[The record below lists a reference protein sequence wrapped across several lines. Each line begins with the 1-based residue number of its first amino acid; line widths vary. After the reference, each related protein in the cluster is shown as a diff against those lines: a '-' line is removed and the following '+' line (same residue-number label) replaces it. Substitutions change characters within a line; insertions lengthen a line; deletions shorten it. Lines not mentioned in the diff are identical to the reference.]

1 MRIWDALHGWYGL
14 IAIGSLYGLLITME
28 HDQFDQTSRSCFIT
42 ALLEAAGIG
51 IFSLLGLLLVSAH

>member
-28 HDQFDQTSRSCFIT
+28 NDQFDRGSRFIT